1 MDKKKTRL
9 MTTQKPQ
16 IYISITTT
24 TTTKKRKSTATKLI
38 IILFFHFRAFFPVQ
52 QCLYYK
58 MEQITI

>member
-16 IYISITTT
+16 LYISITTT

-38 IILFFHFRAFFPVQ
+38 IILFFILGLFSPFNNV
-52 QCLYYK
+52 YIIK
-58 MEQITI
+58 WNK

>member
-16 IYISITTT
+16 LYISITT